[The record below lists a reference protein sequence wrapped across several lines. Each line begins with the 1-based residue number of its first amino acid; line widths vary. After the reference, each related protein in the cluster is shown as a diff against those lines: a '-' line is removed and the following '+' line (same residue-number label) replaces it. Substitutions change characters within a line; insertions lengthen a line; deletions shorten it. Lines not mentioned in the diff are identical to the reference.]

1 MTHVTQKQMDMAVL
15 MRAFMNI
22 ASGSLQH
29 KGAYRRIL
37 NKVDRFLASRDP
49 RAVGKAK
56 RNVERTVVTL
66 STDDLPNEIGI
77 VPLVCIIRF
86 KNPEFFAE
94 IGMQEEWFRRLQ
106 AEEGPDIGTLSTAKV
121 FNAIFKELG
130 HD

>member
-1 MTHVTQKQMDMAVL
+1 MTHVTKQQMDMVVL

-22 ASGSLQH
+22 AGESLKH
-29 KGAYRRIL
+29 KGAYTRII

-49 RAVGKAK
+49 RAVSKSK
-56 RNVERTVVTL
+56 RNVERTVITL
-66 STDDLPNEIGI
+66 SSDDLPSEIGI
-77 VPLVCIIRF
+77 VPLICLIRF
-86 KNPEFFAE
+86 KNHEFFGE

-130 HD
+130 HG